1 MAAPFLLVQL
11 SDFHIGAPAGER
23 DPRRCLREALDAVA
37 ALPDRPDALLAS
49 GDLSDDGSAASYAFV
64 RGELERLGLPYHVMP
79 GNHDDRAALREAFEL
94 PGEGSEPIQ
103 YAADLG
109 PLRLLT
115 LDTVLPGSD
124 RGELDAGRLAW
135 LDAELAVAP
144 QQPTLL
150 AMHHPPLHTGIPPF
164 DEICLDAS
172 ERSALARV
180 LSDHPQVLRIVAG
193 HLHRILVGDLAGRSV
208 LTVPSTFVQA
218 RLDFSAT
225 DFGLN
230 DDPPGFAVHAFTAF
244 TGGGVASHIQPIR
257 GK

>member
-11 SDFHIGAPAGER
+11 SDFHVGAPAGER

-64 RGELERLGLPYHVMP
+64 REELERLGLPYFVLP
-79 GNHDDRAALREAFEL
+79 GNHDDRAALREAFGL
-94 PGEGSEPIQ
+94 AGEDDETIQ

-109 PLRLLT
+109 PLRLVT

-124 RGELDAGRLAW
+124 RGELDDLRLT
-135 LDAELAVAP
+135 LLEFELASAP
-144 QQPTLL
+144 EQPTIL

-164 DEICLDAS
+164 DQICLDAG
-172 ERSALARV
+172 ARAGLDAV
-180 LSDHPQVLRIVAG
+180 LSRHPQVLRIVAG
-193 HLHRILVGDLAGRSV
+193 HVHRTVVGELAGRPV
-208 LTVPSTFVQA
+208 LTVPSTYVQA
-218 RLDFSAT
+218 RLDFTAT

-230 DDPPGFAVHAFTAF
+230 ADPPGFAVHAFAENQI
-244 TGGGVASHIQPIR
+244 ASHIQPIR
-257 GK
+257 GE